1 MFNIIFWV
9 LTLLSLALFGGAIY
23 LVARALLKKLNRD
36 QGTDMSTQ
44 EPWAAT
50 TAKGTALKNTTLLK
64 AITIGILSIVALL
77 PLGIIMDMTSDR
89 EMLYNSVVDEIG
101 RSWGEQQTLSGP
113 ALVIPYSYFVM
124 QEEVSNDGKTR
135 HEVKRTYQDELVIL
149 PKKLTLD
156 LDLKHD
162 FRTRGIYQSLVY
174 NAALTGQAD
183 FRLNRYDIPNLI
195 AFDNKNARLVFGV
208 SSNQA
213 IDKVEKIEVTGDS
226 VLLSGSLM
234 SGTGLTTGGLEKGF
248 NQGIQVGEA
257 SDFSVNFAMT
267 LRGSQSISALSLI
280 HI

>member
-36 QGTDMSTQ
+36 QGTDMSAQ
-44 EPWAAT
+44 EQPA
-50 TAKGTALKNTTLLK
+50 TAKGAALKNTTLLK
-64 AITIGILSIVALL
+64 ALTIGILSIVALL

-149 PKKLTLD
+149 PKKLSLD

-174 NAALTGQAD
+174 
-183 FRLNRYDIPNLI
+183 
-195 AFDNKNARLVFGV
+195 
-208 SSNQA
+208 
-213 IDKVEKIEVTGDS
+213 
-226 VLLSGSLM
+226 
-234 SGTGLTTGGLEKGF
+234 
-248 NQGIQVGEA
+248 
-257 SDFSVNFAMT
+257 
-267 LRGSQSISALSLI
+267 
-280 HI
+280 

>member
-1 MFNIIFWV
+1 MFNIIAGV
-9 LTLLSLALFGGAIY
+9 LTLFTLVLFGTAGY
-23 LVARALLKKLNRD
+23 LVVRALLKKFNQE
-36 QGTDMSTQ
+36 QGANMESPQAQLPNNKPTLH
-44 EPWAAT
+44 PLA
-50 TAKGTALKNTTLLK
+50 KNTTLLK
-64 AITIGILSIVALL
+64 ALTIGILSIIALI

-89 EMLYNSVVDEIG
+89 QALYHSVVDEIG

-113 ALVIPYSYFVM
+113 VLVIPYSYFVL

-174 NAALTGQAD
+174 NAALQGQAD
-183 FRLNRYDIPNLI
+183 FSLNRYDIPNLI

-213 IDKVEKIEVTGDS
+213 IDKVEKIEITGDS
-226 VLLSGSLM
+226 TLLSGSLM
-234 SGTGLTTGGLEKGF
+234 SGTGLTTG
-248 NQGIQVGEA
+248 A
-257 SDFSVNFAMT
+257 
-267 LRGSQSISALSLI
+267 
-280 HI
+280 

>member
-50 TAKGTALKNTTLLK
+50 TAKGTAKNTTLLK
-64 AITIGILSIVALL
+64 ALTIGILSIVALL

-135 HEVKRTYQDELVIL
+135 HEVKRTYQDELVIDR
-149 PKKLTLD
+149 K
-156 LDLKHD
+156 
-162 FRTRGIYQSLVY
+162 
-174 NAALTGQAD
+174 
-183 FRLNRYDIPNLI
+183 
-195 AFDNKNARLVFGV
+195 
-208 SSNQA
+208 
-213 IDKVEKIEVTGDS
+213 S
-226 VLLSGSLM
+226 V
-234 SGTGLTTGGLEKGF
+234 
-248 NQGIQVGEA
+248 V
-257 SDFSVNFAMT
+257 
-267 LRGSQSISALSLI
+267 
-280 HI
+280 